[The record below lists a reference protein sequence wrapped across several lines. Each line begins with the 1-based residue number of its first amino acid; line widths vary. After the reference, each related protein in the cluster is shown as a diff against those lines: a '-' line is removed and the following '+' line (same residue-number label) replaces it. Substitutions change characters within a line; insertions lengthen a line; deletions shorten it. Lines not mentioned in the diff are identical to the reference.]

1 MTGIA
6 RSTGFHHVAYACRD
20 GEATRHFYEDLLG
33 MPLVHTEVKNSDNG
47 FFRHLFFDT
56 GDGSCLAFFEVAG
69 VGEAPGW
76 RSEVS
81 VGNGLP
87 VWVNHVAF
95 AADESR
101 TEEVRQRLDASGIA
115 PLMEVDHGW
124 CHSLYYIDPNG
135 IMVELCRDTEGFAT
149 DPEGA
154 AERLASTE
162 DTDDS
167 VIIQNVT
174 REGLRGFDPL
184 PAYPVDQIDGDGI

>member
-1 MTGIA
+1 M
-6 RSTGFHHVAYACRD
+6 RS
-20 GEATRHFYEDLLG
+20 LL
-33 MPLVHTEVKNSDNG
+33 LV
-47 FFRHLFFDT
+47 
-56 GDGSCLAFFEVAG
+56 G
-69 VGEAPGW
+69 VGVLIGLF
-76 RSEVS
+76 VQVT
-81 VGNGLP
+81 VGQERHVRGL
-87 VWVNHVAF
+87 NHVAF

-154 AERLASTE
+154 TQRLASTE